1 MSTAIQPDS
10 MKPAKSSTG
19 KIILIVFAIIF
30 ALGFLACAGIA
41 AVIWFGWSA
50 GEQAMAEAFK
60 PKLQGNPVV
69 VQEIGTI
76 TSMRLDSMA
85 SINRTKESQSEQP
98 IFVMPVEGT
107 NGKGTFI
114 IVTQRNRGDQ
124 IETASLETSD
134 GRTLELSLDEVA
146 EDAPTDFTVDEGEG
160 MNEFDAPVPEEAG
173 SE

>member
-1 MSTAIQPDS
+1 

-19 KIILIVFAIIF
+19 KIVLIVFAIIF
-30 ALGFLACAGIA
+30 ALGALACAGIA

-60 PKLQGNPVV
+60 SKLQANPVV
-69 VQEIGTI
+69 VEEIGTI
-76 TSMRLDSMA
+76 TSMRVDSMA
-85 SINRTKESQSEQP
+85 SINRTKEGKSDQP

-114 IVTQRNRGDQ
+114 VVTQRNRGDQ

-134 GRTLELSLDEVA
+134 GRSLELSLDETTD
-146 EDAPTDFTVDEGEG
+146 EPSDFTIDEGDMIDES
-160 MNEFDAPVPEEAG
+160 DAPVPVEAG
-173 SE
+173 GE